1 MLFASRPNERAQIPT
16 WFTEEERLIGQKLML
31 AGVQKRFGETWAVHE
46 TTLDIRAGEFV
57 SIIGPSG
64 SGKTTLLTM
73 IAGFEQP
80 TNGRILVGGIDIT
93 TLPPNRRN
101 IGMVFQK
108 YALFPHL
115 TVRQNIAFPL
125 KMRRLGSKKE
135 IQTRVDEMLELIRLN
150 DFADRYPNQLSGGQQ
165 QRVAVARALV
175 FSPPVILMDEPLGAL
190 DKKLREAMQFE
201 IKRIQED
208 LAATVI
214 YVTHDQEEALTMSD
228 RIVVMHDGC
237 VQQVGTP
244 SELYNEPN
252 GTFVADFIGS
262 INFIP
267 ATYRGNENGKCI
279 LDISEGVAV
288 EVDPQLHPQLAH
300 KSIGSDI
307 RMAMRPEHVRISSDQ
322 SRGQLSGTIEA
333 SVFIGSSTVVF
344 VRLDAFP
351 NIDLRVQLPA
361 MASSP
366 AFQRNSRVGVSFD
379 TLSLLTFDLE
389 TRLAA

>member
-1 MLFASRPNERAQIPT
+1 M
-16 WFTEEERLIGQKLML
+16 IGQKLML
-31 AGVQKRFGETWAVHE
+31 AAVQKRFGETWAVHE
-46 TTLDIRAGEFV
+46 ATLDIRAGEFV

-73 IAGFEQP
+73 IAGFEHP
-80 TNGRILVGGIDIT
+80 TKGRILIGGTDIT
-93 TLPPNRRN
+93 ALPPNRRN

-125 KMRRLGSKKE
+125 KMRRLGSKKD
-135 IQTRVDEMLELIRLN
+135 IQSRVDEMLELIRLD

-201 IKRIQED
+201 IKRIQENFG
-208 LAATVI
+208 ATVI

-228 RIVVMHDGC
+228 RIVVMHDGR
-237 VQQVGTP
+237 VQQIGTP
-244 SELYNEPN
+244 SELYREPN

-267 ATYRGNENGKCI
+267 ATYRGRENGKCI
-279 LDISEGVAV
+279 LEISEGVVV
-288 EVDPQLHPQLAH
+288 EVDARLHPQLGE
-300 KSIGSDI
+300 KSIGSEI
-307 RMAMRPEHVRISSDQ
+307 RLAMRPENIRISTDLKK
-322 SRGQLSGTIEA
+322 GQLYGTVEA
-333 SVFIGSSTVVF
+333 SVFIGSSTVVL
-344 VRLDAFP
+344 VRLEAFP
-351 NIDLRVQLPA
+351 DIELRVQLPA
-361 MASSP
+361 AASSP
-366 AFQRNSRVGVSFD
+366 VPGRNSRVGVNFD
-379 TLSLLTFDLE
+379 ALTLLTFDLE
-389 TRLAA
+389 KRLAA